1 MKRINILIVLALMTL
16 LASSC
21 GGTQA
26 KPTPTPQV
34 QDVPVVVSAS
44 GKLLPARWVNLSF
57 LPAGGG
63 PVVEV
68 KVQAGDKVEAGQV
81 LVQLDDTDA
90 KLTLAQANAAVKMAQ
105 AQLAQLKAGAQPEEI
120 AQQKQAVQAAQAAL
134 AGAQAQ
140 LDQLQ
145 QGARQGDL
153 AVADAAVRQAEA
165 DWKVVA
171 DSYDAVT
178 TGLELSKK
186 YGKGG
191 SELTKAEASLRYQ
204 LQAAAQS
211 VTAAKARLS
220 QTKTGPTEAERRE
233 AQAAVAAAQA
243 QSDAAQARLDQT
255 MVGATQEQIAVAEAN
270 VAQAQAAAD
279 LAQANLDKLQLAAPF
294 AGTVGNV
301 YAREGELLAAGQTA
315 LALGDLSSLRVET
328 TDLSEVDVAR
338 VAIGQPVNVTFDA
351 LKGQTLLGRVTR
363 IAPMSSASQGG
374 VNYTV
379 IVELD
384 QLDPALRWGMTA
396 FTDIQV
402 K

>member
-1 MKRINILIVLALMTL
+1 MKRVNIVIIVALVAL
-16 LASSC
+16 LASGC
-21 GGTQA
+21 AGTQA
-26 KPTPTPQV
+26 KPTPTPQA
-34 QDVPVVVSAS
+34 QNVPVVVSAS
-44 GKLLPARWVNLSF
+44 GKLLPARWANLSF
-57 LPAGGG
+57 LAGGS
-63 PVVEV
+63 VAAVT
-68 KVQAGDKVEAGQV
+68 VQAGDKVVAGQV
-81 LVQLDDTDA
+81 LAQLDDTDA
-90 KLTLAQANAAVKMAQ
+90 KLALAQANAALNMAQ
-105 AQLAQLKAGAQPEEI
+105 AQLAQLKAGARPEEI

-145 QGARQGDL
+145 AGARQGDL

-186 YGKGG
+186 YGMGG

-204 LQAAAQS
+204 LQAATQA
-211 VTAAKARLS
+211 VTAAKARLA
-220 QTKTGPTEAERRE
+220 QTKAGPTEAERRE
-233 AQAAVAAAQA
+233 AQATVAAAQA
-243 QSDAAQARLDQT
+243 QYDAAQARLDQIT
-255 MVGATQEQIAVAEAN
+255 AGATQEQIAVAEAN

-279 LAQANLDKLQLAAPF
+279 LAQANLDELQLKAPF
-294 AGTVGNV
+294 AGTIGNV
-301 YAREGELLAAGQTA
+301 YAREGEMLAPGQTV
-315 LALGDLSSLRVET
+315 LALGDMSTLRVET

-338 VAIGQPVNVTFDA
+338 VTVGQPVNVTFDA
-351 LKGQTLLGRVTR
+351 LKGQTLQGRVTR

>member
-1 MKRINILIVLALMTL
+1 LQA
-16 LASSC
+16 A
-21 GGTQA
+21 TQA
-26 KPTPTPQV
+26 VTAAK
-34 QDVPVVVSAS
+34 
-44 GKLLPARWVNLSF
+44 AR
-57 LPAGGG
+57 
-63 PVVEV
+63 
-68 KVQAGDKVEAGQV
+68 
-81 LVQLDDTDA
+81 
-90 KLTLAQANAAVKMAQ
+90 LTQT
-105 AQLAQLKAGAQPEEI
+105 KAGPTEAERRE
-120 AQQKQAVQAAQAAL
+120 AQAAV
-134 AGAQAQ
+134 AAAQAQ

-145 QGARQGDL
+145 AGARQGDL
-153 AVADAAVRQAEA
+153 AVADAAVGQAEA

-186 YGKGG
+186 YGRGG

-204 LQAAAQS
+204 LQAATQA
-211 VTAAKARLS
+211 VTAAKARLT

-243 QSDAAQARLDQT
+243 QYDAAQARLDQI
-255 MVGATQEQIAVAEAN
+255 MAGATQEQIAVAEAN
-270 VAQAQAAAD
+270 VAQAQATAD
-279 LAQANLDKLQLAAPF
+279 LAQANLDKLQLTAPF
-294 AGTVGNV
+294 AGTIGNV
-301 YAREGELLAAGQTA
+301 NTREGELLAAGQTV
-315 LALGDLSSLRVET
+315 LALGDLSSLHVET

-338 VAIGQPVNVTFDA
+338 VAVGQPVNVTFDA
-351 LKGQTLLGRVTR
+351 LKGQTLQGRVTR

>member
-1 MKRINILIVLALMTL
+1 MKRNILFIVLVSAALA
-16 LASSC
+16 ASACS
-21 GGTQA
+21 GNQA
-26 KPTPTPQV
+26 KPTPTPQA
-34 QDVPVVVSAS
+34 QNALVVISAS
-44 GKLLPARWVNLSF
+44 GKLLPARWSNLSF
-57 LPAGGG
+57 LAGGT
-63 PVVEV
+63 VVEV
-68 KVQAGDKVEAGQV
+68 KAQAGDKVVAGQV
-81 LVQLDDTDA
+81 LAQLDDTDA
-90 KLTLAQANAAVKMAQ
+90 RLALAQANAALKMAQ
-105 AQLAQLKAGAQPEEI
+105 AQLAQLKAGARPEEI
-120 AQQKQAVQAAQAAL
+120 AQQKQVVQAAQAAL

-145 QGARQGDL
+145 AGARQGDL

-186 YGKGG
+186 YGQGG

-204 LQAAAQS
+204 LQAATQA
-211 VTAAKARLS
+211 VTAAKARLA
-220 QTKTGPTEAERRE
+220 QTKAGPTEAERRE
-233 AQAAVAAAQA
+233 AQAAVAAVQA
-243 QSDAAQARLDQT
+243 QHDAAQARLDQ
-255 MVGATQEQIAVAEAN
+255 MMAGATQEQIAVAEAN

-279 LAQANLDKLQLAAPF
+279 LAQAAVDKLQLKAPF
-294 AGTVGNV
+294 AGTLGNV
-301 YAREGELLAAGQTA
+301 YVREGEMLAPGQSV

-338 VAIGQPVNVTFDA
+338 VAVGQPVNVTFDA
-351 LKGQTLLGRVTR
+351 LKGQRLQGRVTR

-384 QLDPALRWGMTA
+384 QLDPALKWGMTA
-396 FTDIQV
+396 FTDITF

>member
-1 MKRINILIVLALMTL
+1 VLVALL
-16 LASSC
+16 VSGCA
-21 GGTQA
+21 GTQA
-26 KPTPTPQV
+26 KPTPTPQA
-34 QDVPVVVSAS
+34 QDIPAVVSAS
-44 GKLLPARWVNLSF
+44 GKLLPARWANLSF
-57 LPAGGG
+57 LPAEGG

-68 KVQAGDKVEAGQV
+68 NVQAGDKVEAGQV
-81 LVQLDDTDA
+81 LAQLDDTDA
-90 KLTLAQANAAVKMAQ
+90 KLALAQANAALNMSQ
-105 AQLAQLKAGAQPEEI
+105 AQLAQLKAGARPEEI

-145 QGARQGDL
+145 AGARQGDL

-178 TGLELSKK
+178 TGLELAKE
-186 YGKGG
+186 YNRGETTLGKI
-191 SELTKAEASLRYQ
+191 ELSLRYQ
-204 LQAAAQS
+204 LQAAAEA
-211 VTAAKARLS
+211 VTAAKARLA
-220 QTKTGPTEAERRE
+220 QIKAGPTEAERRGG
-233 AQAAVAAAQA
+233 QAAVAAAQA
-243 QSDAAQARLDQT
+243 QYDAAQAQLDQ
-255 MVGATQEQIAVAEAN
+255 MMAGATKEQIAVAEAN

-279 LAQANLDKLQLAAPF
+279 LAQANLDKLQLTAPF

-301 YAREGELLAAGQTA
+301 YAREGELLAAGQTV

-338 VAIGQPVNVTFDA
+338 VTVGQPVNVTFDA
-351 LKGQTLLGRVTR
+351 LKGQTLQGRVTR

>member
-1 MKRINILIVLALMTL
+1 
-16 LASSC
+16 
-21 GGTQA
+21 
-26 KPTPTPQV
+26 
-34 QDVPVVVSAS
+34 VSAS
-44 GKLLPARWVNLSF
+44 GKLLPARWANLSF
-57 LPAGGG
+57 LPAEGG

-68 KVQAGDKVEAGQV
+68 NVQAGDKVEAGQV
-81 LVQLDDTDA
+81 LAQLDDTDA
-90 KLTLAQANAAVKMAQ
+90 KLALAQANAALNMSQ
-105 AQLAQLKAGAQPEEI
+105 AQLAQLKSGARPEEI

-134 AGAQAQ
+134 AGAQAR

-145 QGARQGDL
+145 AGARQ
-153 AVADAAVRQAEA
+153 AVVADAEAALRQAEA
-165 DWKVVA
+165 AWKVKSDA
-171 DSYDAVT
+171 YDDN
-178 TGLELSKK
+178 
-186 YGKGG
+186 
-191 SELTKAEASLRYQ
+191 LRNGALGATEEHLRAQ
-204 LQAAAQS
+204 VQAAAEA
-211 VTAAKARLS
+211 VTAAKARLA
-220 QTKTGPTEAERRE
+220 QIKAGPTEAERRGG
-233 AQAAVAAAQA
+233 QAAVAAAQA
-243 QSDAAQARLDQT
+243 QYDAAQAQLDQ
-255 MVGATQEQIAVAEAN
+255 MMAGATKEQIAVAEAN

-279 LAQANLDKLQLAAPF
+279 LAQANLDKLQLTAPF

-301 YAREGELLAAGQTA
+301 YAREGELLAAGQTV

-338 VAIGQPVNVTFDA
+338 VTVGQPVNVTFDA
-351 LKGQTLLGRVTR
+351 LKGQTLQGRVTR

>member
-1 MKRINILIVLALMTL
+1 MMRKNILVPLLML
-16 LASSC
+16 GLFASGC

-26 KPTPTPQV
+26 KLTPTPQA
-34 QDVPVVVSAS
+34 QDIPAVVSAS
-44 GKLLPARWVNLSF
+44 GKLLPARWANLSF

-68 KVQAGDKVEAGQV
+68 KVQTGDIVEAGQV
-81 LVQLDDTDA
+81 LVRLDDTDA
-90 KLTLAQANAAVKMAQ
+90 QLALAQANAALKMAQ
-105 AQLAQLKAGAQPEEI
+105 AQLAQLKAGARPEEI
-120 AQQKQAVQAAQAAL
+120 AQQKQAVQAAQAAV
-134 AGAQAQ
+134 ASAQAQ

-145 QGARQGDL
+145 ASARQGDL

-178 TGLELSKK
+178 TGLEMAKK
-186 YGKGG
+186 YNRGETTLG
-191 SELTKAEASLRYQ
+191 KAEATLRYQ
-204 LQAAAQS
+204 LQAAAEA
-211 VTAAKARLS
+211 VTAAKARLA
-220 QTKTGPTEAERRE
+220 QIKAGATEAELQGAR
-233 AQAAVAAAQA
+233 AAVDAAQA
-243 QSDAAQARLDQT
+243 QRDAAQAQLDQI
-255 MVGATQEQIAVAEAN
+255 MAGATQEQLAVAQAN
-270 VAQAQAAAD
+270 VAQAQATAD
-279 LAQANLDKLQLAAPF
+279 LAQANLDKLQLTAPF

-328 TDLSEVDVAR
+328 TDLSEVDIAR
-338 VAIGQPVNVTFDA
+338 VSVGQPVNVTFDA
-351 LKGQTLLGRVTR
+351 LKGQTLVGKVTR

-384 QLDPALRWGMTA
+384 QLDPALKWGMTA

>member
-1 MKRINILIVLALMTL
+1 MKHINILIVIL
-16 LASSC
+16 LTVLLVAGC

-26 KPTPTPQV
+26 KPTPTPQA
-34 QDVPVVVSAS
+34 QDIPVVVSAS
-44 GKLLPARWVNLSF
+44 GKLLPSRWANLSF
-57 LPAGGG
+57 RAGGR
-63 PVVEV
+63 VVEL
-68 KVQAGDKVEAGQV
+68 KMQAGDKVEAKQV
-81 LVQLDDTDA
+81 LARLDDTDA
-90 KLTLAQANAAVKMAQ
+90 KLALAQANAAVKMAQ
-105 AQLAQLKAGAQPEEI
+105 AQLAQLKVGARSEEI
-120 AQQKQAVQAAQAAL
+120 AQQKQAVQAVQAAL

-145 QGARQGDL
+145 AGARQGDL

-178 TGLELSKK
+178 TGLELSKE
-186 YGKGG
+186 YGRAGT
-191 SELTKAEASLRYQ
+191 ELTKVEASLRYQ
-204 LQAAAQS
+204 LQAATQA
-211 VTAAKARLS
+211 VTAAKARLA
-220 QTKTGPTEAERRE
+220 QIKAGPTEAERRGG
-233 AQAAVAAAQA
+233 QAAVAAAQA
-243 QSDAAQARLDQT
+243 QYDAAQAQLDQ
-255 MVGATQEQIAVAEAN
+255 MMAGATKEQIAVAEAN

-279 LAQANLDKLQLAAPF
+279 LAQANLDKLQLTAPF

-301 YAREGELLAAGQTA
+301 YAREGELLATGQTVV
-315 LALGDLSSLRVET
+315 ALGDLSSLRVET

-338 VAIGQPVNVTFDA
+338 VTVGQPVNVTFDA
-351 LKGQTLLGRVTR
+351 LKGQTLQGRVTR